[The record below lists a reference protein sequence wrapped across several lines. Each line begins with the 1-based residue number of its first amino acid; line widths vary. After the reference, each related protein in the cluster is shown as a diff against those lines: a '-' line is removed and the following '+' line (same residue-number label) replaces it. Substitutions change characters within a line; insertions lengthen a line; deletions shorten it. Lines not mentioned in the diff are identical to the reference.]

1 MKVQV
6 ARIGK
11 PHGIRG
17 EVTVQL
23 FTDDPEG
30 RCAPGA
36 VLQLEAA
43 TDQAARLAPGGVLRV
58 RSARW
63 NKSVLV
69 LGFDSVAD
77 RNAAELLRESR
88 LWVESQEDDED
99 DDAWYEHELLDLA
112 VVLRAEQEQAQ
123 RQGREPAAIG
133 RVTGLRTMP
142 AQDLLEIELPGGAE
156 AMVPFVEQIV
166 LEVDPEAGRVVIDP
180 PAGLLDLGAPGAAGA
195 DAAERAAETGEAADL
210 GGLELPGEAQDER
223 P

>member
-23 FTDDPEG
+23 FTDDPQG

-43 TDQAARLAPGGVLRV
+43 TEQAARLAPTGTLEIS
-58 RSARW
+58 SARW
-63 NKSVLV
+63 NKSVMV
-69 LGFDSVAD
+69 LGFTSVKD

-88 LWVESQEDDED
+88 LWAESEDDDQD
-99 DDAWYEHELLDLA
+99 DDAWYEHELLGLDIVLA
-112 VVLRAEQEQAQ
+112 AELERAEAE
-123 RQGREPAAIG
+123 GREPAAVG
-133 RVTGLRTMP
+133 RVTGLRTLP
-142 AQDLLEIELPGGAE
+142 AQDLLELELADGQEG
-156 AMVPFVEQIV
+156 MVPFVEQIV
-166 LEVDPEAGRVVIDP
+166 LEVDPDAARVVIDP
-180 PAGLLDLGAPGAAGA
+180 PPGLLDLEASQGTEGE
-195 DAAERAAETGEAADL
+195 AAERAAETGEPADL
-210 GGLELPGEAQDER
+210 SGVELPGQTQDQR